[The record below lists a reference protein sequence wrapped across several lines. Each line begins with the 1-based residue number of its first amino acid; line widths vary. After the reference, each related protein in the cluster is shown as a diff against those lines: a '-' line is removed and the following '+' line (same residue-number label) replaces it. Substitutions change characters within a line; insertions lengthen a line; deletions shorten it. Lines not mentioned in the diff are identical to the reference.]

1 MLMQLGVTARLL
13 MGAGLALAAILLA
26 LLAPPAWAVLTA
38 LPAVAILAWALHG
51 HHRDEVL
58 WRDREAELKDSA
70 RHADEMI
77 AAIPSGLIGLDR
89 QGRVCRWNEGAT
101 RILGMGRGGIV
112 GRHVREWPVAGQR
125 ELAARLADA
134 LAGRTISRGSLE
146 VTRTDGH
153 IIPLGISTSQ
163 LCCENGTASG
173 AVAVFQDLTEV
184 NRIRDRMK
192 QQERLAA
199 VGTLAASIAHEIR
212 NPLASIAGSV
222 EMLAGEL
229 DLQGELG
236 ELLALILKESDRLND
251 LIDNFLEFTRD
262 RRPQVAAFAPARLLE
277 EVMTALRQRGEAG
290 SALELALD
298 AAAAPAR
305 LEADAAMLKQVFLN
319 LLINAGQA
327 MDWRGRI
334 TVTLREVEEAGVRWT
349 DFVVRDGGPGVPP
362 EERPHLFEPFFTT
375 RARGTGLGLA
385 IAHRIAEQHGGSLEL
400 LAEPDAGAAFRFRL
414 PTLAAGHCVN
424 ESPCPAESPVG

>member
-1 MLMQLGVTARLL
+1 MLMQLGVTVRLIL
-13 MGAGLALAAILLA
+13 GAGLALAAVVLA
-26 LLAPPAWAVLTA
+26 LLAPPAWAVLAA
-38 LPAVAILAWALHG
+38 LPAAAAFAWALHG
-51 HHRDEVL
+51 HRREEAL
-58 WRDREAELKDSA
+58 WRDREAALKESA

-125 ELAARLADA
+125 ALAERLAEA

-146 VTRTDGH
+146 VTRTDGRA
-153 IIPLGISTSQ
+153 IPLGISTSR
-163 LCCENGTASG
+163 LCCENGDATG

-184 NRIRDRMK
+184 NRIRDRM
-192 QQERLAA
+192 QRQERLAA

-229 DLQGELG
+229 ELRGELG

-251 LIDNFLEFTRD
+251 LIENFLEFTRD
-262 RRPQVAAFAPARLLE
+262 RRPQAAAFAPALLVE
-277 EVMTALRQRGEAG
+277 EVITALRQRGEAADG
-290 SALELALD
+290 LELALD
-298 AAAAPAR
+298 ASAAPR
-305 LEADAAMLKQVFLN
+305 RVEADAAMLKQVFLN
-319 LLINAGQA
+319 LLLNAGQA

-334 TVTLREVEEAGVRWT
+334 TMTVTEAEEAGARWA
-349 DFVVRDGGPGVPP
+349 DFIVRDEGPGVPP
-362 EERPHLFEPFFTT
+362 EERAHLFEPFFTT

-400 LAEPDAGAAFRFRL
+400 LDEPGGGAAFRFRV
-414 PTLAAGHCVN
+414 PALAVAPRDT